1 MKSFKRHIFEE
12 NTPPN
17 PTPILPAEDLE
28 DLYLPAPP
36 NGIGWDQWVNPEI
49 YPWMPPGVQIPYRYM
64 PLFRDFIR
72 KHYGPPNPTIYNPM
86 YGSPLNQRY
95 IEYLWQQFLQ
105 WLRTP
110 SQPTPPPPPPTVDPP
125 TTRPPRDPDEPR
137 PGGWRLRQNWDY

>member
-36 NGIGWDQWVNPEI
+36 NGVGWDQWVNPEI

-110 SQPTPPPPPPTVDPP
+110 SQPAPTVPPP
-125 TTRPPRDPDEPR
+125 TTRPPTPRDPDEPR